1 MEKFFKLS
9 NDIMFKLILSDSR
22 FMSIL
27 LERILGDIGDISIF
41 NKYDNK
47 HINPIKVKEYLMQE
61 VNNCNIHVK
70 KKNLDLLVKTNDYII
85 DIEYNSIFDEEVKKR
100 NYAYLSSIYSNV
112 LKKTNKYKDMPKV
125 IQINICSSV
134 SEDYDSDSY
143 YLFGRDYNNILIDN
157 VNFIVINVAKYK
169 KILYTNNEKLIK
181 KYAYI
186 IMFDCNRE
194 ELEILSKYDDFVKE
208 VYEML
213 DEYNSEENMFSF
225 LTDEESRKILMENIL
240 EGEKERAR
248 EKGLTEGLTEG
259 QKIGLELG
267 INEGKAIGI
276 SEGKAI
282 GKEIGEKSKQI
293 EIAKKM
299 LSKSF
304 SLSDIQELT
313 GLKQS
318 FLKKLKV

>member
-100 NYAYLSSIYSNV
+100 NYAYLSSIYSNI
-112 LKKTNKYKDMPKV
+112 LKKTKKYKTMPKI

-134 SEDYDSDSY
+134 SEDYDNDNY
-143 YLFGRDYNNILIDN
+143 MLLGKKYNNILVDN

-186 IMFDCNRE
+186 IMFDCNKK

-208 VYEML
+208 VYKML

-276 SEGKAI
+276 SEGKEI
-282 GKEIGEKSKQI
+282 GKKENKL

-299 LSKSF
+299 LEKKFSF
-304 SLSDIQELT
+304 KEIEELT
-313 GLKQS
+313 GLNQS
-318 FLKKLKV
+318 SLKKIKI